1 MCTEDLCGVVVCLR
15 LAMSA
20 AFRWFLS
27 VQAAAIV
34 SLQRVVGHPLER
46 KYHVYYTKFI
56 TNETQLYRASFIF
69 SAVTILKAVYSG
81 TVAVGKPL
89 TSAVVLRHLISGARL
104 GVAIFCL
111 LCVSRLALHSIKIVL
126 RIPRPFET
134 FEAVQADKKKKNSY
148 SFPSQSMMS
157 VSLIYGLIFRYWG
170 LPLFLYVS
178 LLGMIAISRIYRGL
192 HYPYD
197 IFVSLLMG
205 DVLQR
210 YVLNWMLAEDAL
222 GYYLRT
228 GYFVTTVCFQLYYFL
243 CSTTEKEKKS
253 K

>member
-111 LCVSRLALHSIKIVL
+111 L
-126 RIPRPFET
+126 
-134 FEAVQADKKKKNSY
+134 
-148 SFPSQSMMS
+148 
-157 VSLIYGLIFRYWG
+157 
-170 LPLFLYVS
+170 
-178 LLGMIAISRIYRGL
+178 
-192 HYPYD
+192 
-197 IFVSLLMG
+197 
-205 DVLQR
+205 
-210 YVLNWMLAEDAL
+210 
-222 GYYLRT
+222 
-228 GYFVTTVCFQLYYFL
+228 
-243 CSTTEKEKKS
+243 
-253 K
+253 